1 MSDGLH
7 HHDLTYP
14 VPLRRRTD
22 GERLDFVLREVALL
36 VANVGTLQR
45 KVEAQEER
53 IKHLESRVD

>member
-1 MSDGLH
+1 
-7 HHDLTYP
+7 
-14 VPLRRRTD
+14 
-22 GERLDFVLREVALL
+22 VLREVALL